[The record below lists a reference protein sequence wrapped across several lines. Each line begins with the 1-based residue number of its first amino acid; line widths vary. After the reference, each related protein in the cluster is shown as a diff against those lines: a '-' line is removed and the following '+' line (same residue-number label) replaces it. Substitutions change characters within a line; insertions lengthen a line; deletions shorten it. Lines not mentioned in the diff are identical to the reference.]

1 MEDPSRTV
9 TRLISQACSQYPGGL
24 RAVVNLIRQHDGDRP
39 RSEST
44 LYADFNPN
52 PTSTG
57 KLKVRD
63 LMQAMEITG
72 NHGVLRYMAAHFGY
86 SLTSL
91 TSVEP
96 DAPTLEGEMLQDYPA
111 VVAFHEAI
119 QASGTAKWST
129 RLCSHVLRGRC
140 WICAKLRRWSVPM
153 KRVRWRDDDMQT
165 RRPCCHRP
173 QQIRRCR
180 RRPA

>member
-9 TRLISQACSQYPGGL
+9 TRLLNQACSQYPGGI
-24 RAVVNLIRQHDGDRP
+24 RAVVAIIRERDGDHP

-63 LMQAMEITG
+63 LMQAMLITG
-72 NHGVLRYMAAHFGY
+72 NHEALRYIAAYFGY

-91 TSVEP
+91 SCVEP
-96 DAPTLEGEMLQDYPA
+96 NAPTVEAEMLQDYPA
-111 VVAFHEAI
+111 VVAFHEAV
-119 QASGTAKWST
+119 QAFQRGEVNYENVLARLEGALLDLRQTAAIVRSSDST
-129 RLCSHVLRGRC
+129 KG
-140 WICAKLRRWSVPM
+140 KE
-153 KRVRWRDDDMQT
+153 D
-165 RRPCCHRP
+165 
-173 QQIRRCR
+173 
-180 RRPA
+180 

>member
-1 MEDPSRTV
+1 MEDPSQTV
-9 TRLISQACSQYPGGL
+9 TKLVYQACSQYPGGI
-24 RAVVNLIRQHDGDRP
+24 RAVVAVIRERDGDRP

-52 PTSTG
+52 PTSAG

-63 LMQAMEITG
+63 LMQAMTITG
-72 NHGVLRYMAAHFGY
+72 DHGALRYMAGYFGY

-96 DAPTLEGEMLQDYPA
+96 DAPTIEGEMLQDYPA

-119 QASGTAKWST
+119 QAFRRGEVEYETVLARLEVAQLDLRQTAAMVRST
-129 RLCSHVLRGRC
+129 EKCEVAR
-140 WICAKLRRWSVPM
+140 
-153 KRVRWRDDDMQT
+153 
-165 RRPCCHRP
+165 
-173 QQIRRCR
+173 
-180 RRPA
+180 

>member
-1 MEDPSRTV
+1 MEDPSQTV

-24 RAVVNLIRQHDGDRP
+24 REVISVIRERDGERP

-63 LMQAMEITG
+63 FMQAMAITG
-72 NHGVLRYMAAHFGY
+72 DHGALRYMAAHFGY

-91 TSVEP
+91 SGIEP
-96 DAPTLEGEMLQDYPA
+96 DAPSIEAEMLQDYPSL
-111 VVAFHEAI
+111 VWFHEAI
-119 QASGTAKWST
+119 QSYRKGEVRAEDVLARLDAAMVDLRQTAAMA
-129 RLCSHVLRGRC
+129 LR
-140 WICAKLRRWSVPM
+140 AKG
-153 KRVRWRDDDMQT
+153 
-165 RRPCCHRP
+165 
-173 QQIRRCR
+173 
-180 RRPA
+180 